1 MNKIKVIA
9 AVVVIIAA
17 AGAYFAKDKPTA
29 LGPADAPVASAAPVT
44 TAAAPAPAEAPKLA
58 DNRVY
63 VMYVDT
69 CPMCAEAL
77 KYINGK
83 YADNTIVVKAD
94 LNTAEGKTLLN
105 ACREKYGFKD
115 VVIPLMC
122 GKNGYS
128 MGWSQAMSAKLD
140 EYIKAAAE

>member
-17 AGAYFAKDKPTA
+17 AGAYFAKDKQTA
-29 LGPADAPVASAAPVT
+29 LGPADAPVASAAPAT
-44 TAAAPAPAEAPKLA
+44 TAAAPAETPKLA

-83 YADNTIVVKAD
+83 YADNAVVVKAD
-94 LNTAEGKTLLN
+94 LNTAAGKELLS
-105 ACREKYGFKD
+105 ACREKFGFKD

-122 GKNGYS
+122 SKSGYS